1 MKCANLRQQQQQQQ
15 ITHDLHTRTE
25 IRKFCK
31 IGKLRNNFAEN
42 GPKLDFSKKMGIKM
56 NQKPPM
62 TFEEAAKILG
72 FEQEV
77 KSKDQV
83 DFSKVQQTFEK
94 LYSVNE
100 PAKGGSPY
108 IQSRVWN
115 ARQQIETE
123 LLNEGLLKQEEYQEF
138 KKATDAL
145 LETLRNNAQQQQQQA
160 QQ

>member
-1 MKCANLRQQQQQQQ
+1 
-15 ITHDLHTRTE
+15 
-25 IRKFCK
+25 
-31 IGKLRNNFAEN
+31 
-42 GPKLDFSKKMGIKM
+42 M

-100 PAKGGSPY
+100 PVKGGSPY

-115 ARQQIETE
+115 ARQQVETE